1 MLEAFLILRRGGAQE
16 NCGYCNRG
24 YLHLLYCQYG
34 WQAEKLEEC
43 LPLGN
48 KGCGIFDSEYFS
60 HVSKA
65 FWDSESFLPYFLE
78 KPMPIDLSFD
88 EFSRLI
94 DPSGSF
100 YNGSPQSSTKL
111 AAPLKLAN
119 IVSMVQLTGGLRILS
134 EVFHLYRELLS

>member
-1 MLEAFLILRRGGAQE
+1 
-16 NCGYCNRG
+16 
-24 YLHLLYCQYG
+24 
-34 WQAEKLEEC
+34 
-43 LPLGN
+43 
-48 KGCGIFDSEYFS
+48 
-60 HVSKA
+60 
-65 FWDSESFLPYFLE
+65 
-78 KPMPIDLSFD
+78 MPIDLSFD